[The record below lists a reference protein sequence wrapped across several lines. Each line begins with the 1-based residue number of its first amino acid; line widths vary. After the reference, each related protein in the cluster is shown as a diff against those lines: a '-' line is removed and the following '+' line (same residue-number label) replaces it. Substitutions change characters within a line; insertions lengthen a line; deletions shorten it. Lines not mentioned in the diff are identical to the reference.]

1 MRLKDVIHLFSFYL
15 EFGFNSVIIGLGDNM
30 KTTPEILE
38 DLKKRNIRLTEQR
51 RLIVELLDGRHLTL
65 HEIHSGM
72 RARGFTNL
80 GTIYNNLDLLIAE
93 KVVAEV
99 YIKNRK
105 HYDLVGSDLSIHDAN
120 SHMHLSCSINNKIV
134 EIDDKDLFETIK
146 NHPVFEGFDI
156 TKLQIVV
163 EGSCPNYDPKT
174 CRITS
179 ACHIDHLT

>member
-1 MRLKDVIHLFSFYL
+1 
-15 EFGFNSVIIGLGDNM
+15 M
-30 KTTPEILE
+30 KRTPEILE
-38 DLKKRNIRLTEQR
+38 DLKKKNIRLTDQR
-51 RLIVELLDGRHLTL
+51 RSILELLEGNHLTL
-65 HEIHSGM
+65 PELHTGM

-80 GTIYNNLDLLIAE
+80 GTIYNNLDLMISE
-93 KVVAEV
+93 KIVAEI
-99 YIKNRK
+99 YIKGKK
-105 HYDLVGSDLSIHDAN
+105 HYDLVGNDHPVHDAD

-134 EIDDKDLFETIK
+134 EVDDKDLFDMIK

-163 EGSCPNYDPKT
+163 EGSCPHYDPKT